1 MRTQSERNRSPVDRA
16 PDEPQHRGL
25 VLYELLA
32 EVADAIAPE
41 PKKVVPLQ
49 RSLEDL
55 VLARLREYASNLK
68 GHSARDMY
76 GLIMPQLE
84 RPLVR
89 VAMELAA
96 GCQRSAAMMLGIHR
110 NTLRTKLKILGLL
123 PSQQTPDA
131 AQKRIS
137 SSSR

>member
-1 MRTQSERNRSPVDRA
+1 M
-16 PDEPQHRGL
+16 
-25 VLYELLA
+25 LYELLS
-32 EVADAIAPE
+32 EVADLYAPE

-89 VAMELAA
+89 VAMELAD
-96 GCQRSAAMMLGIHR
+96 GCQRSAAVMLGIHR
-110 NTLRTKLKILGLL
+110 NTLRTKLRELGLVQ
-123 PSQQTPDA
+123 PEPKETP
-131 AQKRIS
+131 KRKMIS
-137 SSSR
+137 SR